1 MTGRPGLMFYGVFLL
16 CGAIVV
22 AYVLW
27 MRWEER
33 R

>member
-1 MTGRPGLMFYGVFLL
+1 MFYGVFLL
-16 CGAIVV
+16 CGVIVV

-27 MRWEER
+27 MGWEER